1 MINLKNLFNKK
12 TRVYEEDK
20 EDENKKEKE
29 QQ

>member
-12 TRVYEEDK
+12 IQVYEEEK
-20 EDENKKEKE
+20 EDTNKKEKE

>member
-12 TRVYEEDK
+12 IRVYEEDK